1 MSYSIS
7 SDNVLS
13 DDNKTLLKTFTKA
26 CRRSIVEM
34 VKQSQSGHP
43 GGSLSALDIL
53 ATLYALRITDTDE
66 KVVVSNG
73 HISPGVY
80 SILGHAGAYDVN
92 DAVNNFRKFGSKFE
106 GHITRH
112 IPGVW
117 YGTGPLGTGVSAAVG
132 FAWSQRRKESL
143 AGTAV
148 TERKKIFAM
157 VGDGEMQEGQVH
169 EMALFAAKEKL
180 DNFIVFVDW
189 NRVQLTDSIEKT
201 CPIDPVAFFA
211 AKDWDVMTI
220 DGHDYDQIWEAI
232 NTPTDGRPRAVV
244 AKTIMGHGV
253 PGMEEAGQD
262 LSAAWHGKAPKP
274 DVADEM
280 LAAIGEMTDA
290 ETEMMQKFRA
300 DRNWNPTP
308 STYPETESVIEN
320 FDAGTPTIYDVDTV
334 TDCRSAY
341 GNALADMASKNNNV
355 IAGTADLGGS
365 VKTNITQKATP
376 DQHVEYGI
384 CEQNMVSAAGGMSL
398 DGQIPFVSTF
408 GAFMTSRAKDQ
419 ARVNDINCTN
429 VKMVSTHCGLSVG
442 EDGPTHQAIDD
453 SGSMLGLLNTMPLE
467 PADPNQCDRMIRY
480 VASHFGNFYVRMGR
494 AKLATLT
501 TEDGAILFG
510 ADYEYFYGRTDTLR
524 TGSEVT
530 IVANGPMVHEALKA
544 RSAFA
549 HPEQVEIVIASSI
562 KQFDENLAESIM
574 KTGNVITI
582 EDHNSLSGLGAA
594 VALFVAE
601 NGLLMTQFASLAV
614 REYQLS
620 GTPAELYASAGID
633 AGAIGLVLEEFLG
646 EE

>member
-1 MSYSIS
+1 MSNNPSLTS
-7 SDNVLS
+7 EQKN
-13 DDNKTLLKTFTKA
+13 LLQTFSKA

-53 ATLYALRITDTDE
+53 ATLYALRVTATDE

-80 SILGHAGAYDVN
+80 SVLGHAGAFDVQ
-92 DAVNNFRKFGSKFE
+92 DAVDNFRTFGSKFE

-117 YGTGPLGTGVSAAVG
+117 YGTGPLGAGVSAAAG
-132 FAWSQRRKESL
+132 FAWSQRRQETL
-143 AGTAV
+143 AGTA
-148 TERKKIFAM
+148 TTDQKKVFAM

-189 NRVQLTDSIEKT
+189 NRVQLTDSLENT

-211 AKDWDVMTI
+211 GKDWDVVTI
-220 DGHDYDQIWEAI
+220 DGHDYDQIWDAI
-232 NTPTDGRPRAVV
+232 NAPTEGRPRAVV

-253 PGMEEAGQD
+253 PGMEESGQE
-262 LSAAWHGKAPKP
+262 LSSAWHGKAPKP
-274 DVADEM
+274 ELADTM
-280 LAAIGEMTDA
+280 LAAIGEMTA
-290 ETEMMQKFRA
+290 EEIAVMEKFRA

-308 STYPETESVIEN
+308 NTYPELESPIEGFN
-320 FDAGTPTIYDVDTV
+320 AGTPTVYDAETV

-341 GNALADMASKNNNV
+341 GNALSDMAKLNKNV

-365 VKTNITQKATP
+365 VKTSITQKNTP
-376 DQHVEYGI
+376 DQHIEYGI

-419 ARVNDINCTN
+419 ARVNDINHTN

-480 VASHFGNFYVRMGR
+480 VASHFGNYYVRMGR
-494 AKLATLT
+494 AKLSTLT
-501 TEDGAILFG
+501 TESGEVFFG
-510 ADYEYFYGRTDTLR
+510 ADYHYSYGRTDLLR
-524 TGSEVT
+524 TGTEVT

-544 RSAFA
+544 RAAFA
-549 HPEQVEIVIASSI
+549 NPEQVEIVIASSI
-562 KQFDENLAESIM
+562 KQFDATLAESIM
-574 KTGNVITI
+574 KTGNVITV
-582 EDHNSLSGLGAA
+582 EDHNSLSGLGSA
-594 VALFVAE
+594 VALFAAE
-601 NGLLMTQFASLAV
+601 NGLLINQFASLAV

-620 GTPAELYASAGID
+620 GKPAELYASAGVD
-633 AGAIGLVLEEFLG
+633 AASIGLVLDEFLS